1 MKPVKINCKPVDAK
15 TWKDLVDLFESKG
28 GPHNCWCMVW
38 RNMKE
43 GASRSDK
50 VAKKA
55 SLKKYITNKTP
66 IGLLG
71 YLGKEAIAWCS
82 IAPRESFRELSG
94 DESLTDVWSLVCFYI
109 KREFRHQNITSN
121 LIKAALKYAKLKG
134 AKYVEAY
141 PVDPDSPSYRF
152 MGFKLTFEKVGF
164 SFNHKAGQ
172 RRNVMIIQL

>member
-1 MKPVKINCKPVDAK
+1 
-15 TWKDLVDLFESKG
+15 
-28 GPHNCWCMVW
+28 
-38 RNMKE
+38 
-43 GASRSDK
+43 
-50 VAKKA
+50 
-55 SLKKYITNKTP
+55 
-66 IGLLG
+66 
-71 YLGKEAIAWCS
+71 LGKEAIAWCS

-94 DESLTDVWSLVCFYI
+94 DESLTDVWALVCFYI
-109 KREFRHQNITSN
+109 KREFRHQNITLN

-152 MGFKLTFEKVGF
+152 MGFKPTFEKVGF